1 LFAAFAAVTPGAIV
15 TSVFHDCWYAVR
27 KLVKSPSFSI
37 LVILTLALGIGAN
50 TAVFSVVRG
59 IILRPLPYPHAER
72 LVNICSLQ
80 NNVLDACTV
89 SPPDMEDWARSSRTI
104 EAAGIARGQAAVL
117 RSDEGVESIPGALA
131 SPGFLDLFV
140 AQPARGRLFRRD
152 DLQEPVVILT
162 YGLWQSRYGGDDS
175 IIGRA
180 IMLNDKSHEVIGVL
194 PATLTVPEQERAQVW
209 RPLPFDPRNEE
220 NRSWRGFD
228 GVARLAPGVGVE
240 AARNELSGLGARLAR
255 ELPATNKGWSLTA
268 APLRE
273 RVVGSVGGTLWV
285 FFGAVLFVLLIACT
299 NVASL
304 LLARSLGRR
313 RELAVQAALGA
324 GRARLIRQLLAESL
338 MLGIA
343 GGVLGTLFAWW
354 AVSAFRSLAP
364 PNIPRREE
372 VGVDAAALAFTI
384 AVSLGA
390 SLLFGLMPARR
401 AVRTDLMDSLRTAVQ
416 APLARSLFSARRML
430 VVAEVALAFILL
442 VGAGLLTRSFIAA
455 SQWQSGFN
463 PNNLLVVWLLP
474 STTKYPTK
482 PHVADLYRR
491 TVEEVR
497 TLPGVGAVGAA
508 SAGPLFGGRETDE
521 FTLEGAAL
529 DPLVARWYDI
539 DASYFQ
545 TLGIPLVKGRFFTP
559 DDRATGPRV
568 AIVNETMARRL
579 AADGNPIGRRVVWRG
594 GSPPVTLEIVG
605 VVGDVNP
612 IASAAHVEPEIY
624 WPNQQAPRWAT
635 FLVMRTTTDPT
646 QTLKSLKARLATV
659 DPNMSVRTL
668 GTSEQLIGARL
679 VSPRFYMTVLG
690 VFAFVALVLAIGGT
704 YSVISHNVAA
714 RTKEIGL
721 RMSLGAT
728 PRDVLGLILRQGLQV
743 VIIGIAIGLLGAALL
758 TKLLASLLYRV
769 TALDAVTFVSTAML
783 LLLAALVA
791 AYIPARRAASVDP
804 LTAIRYE

>member
-1 LFAAFAAVTPGAIV
+1 M

-27 KLVKSPSFSI
+27 KLVKSPSFSV

-72 LVNICSLQ
+72 LISICSPQ
-80 NNVLDACTV
+80 NNVIDACTV
-89 SPPDMEDWARSSRTI
+89 SPPDIEDWARSSRTI

-131 SPGFLDLFV
+131 SPGFLHLFV
-140 AQPARGRLFRRD
+140 AQPIRGRMFRRE
-152 DLQEPVVILT
+152 DLQQPVVILT
-162 YGLWQSRYGGDDS
+162 YEFWQNRYGGDDS
-175 IIGRA
+175 IIGHA
-180 IMLNDKSHEVIGVL
+180 IVLNDKSHEVIGVL
-194 PATLTVPEQERAQVW
+194 PATLTVPEFERVQVW
-209 RPLPFDPRNEE
+209 RPLPFDPRDEE

-228 GVARLAPGVGVE
+228 GVARLAPGVDVK
-240 AARNELSGLGARLAR
+240 AARSELSDLGARLAR

-273 RVVGSVGGTLWV
+273 RVVGSAGGTLWV

-343 GGVLGTLFAWW
+343 GGALGTLFAWW
-354 AVSAFRSLAP
+354 AVSAFRTLAP

-442 VGAGLLTRSFIAA
+442 AGAGLLTRSFIAA
-455 SQWQSGFN
+455 SQWQSGFD
-463 PNNLLVVWLLP
+463 PRNLLVVWLLP
-474 STTKYPTK
+474 STSKYPAK

-491 TVEEVR
+491 TVEEAR
-497 TLPGVGAVGAA
+497 TLPGVRAVGAA
-508 SAGPLFGGRETDE
+508 SAGPLFGGRETDQ
-521 FTLEGAAL
+521 FTLEGTGL

-545 TLGIPLVKGRFFTP
+545 TLEIPLVKGRFFTA
-559 DDRATGPRV
+559 DDRANGPRV

-579 AADGNPIGRRVVWRG
+579 GADGSAGRNVIGRRIRRD
-594 GSPPVTLEIVG
+594 GSTPITLEIVG

-612 IASAAHVEPEIY
+612 IAAAAQVEPEIY

-635 FLVMRTTTDPT
+635 FLVVRTDTDPT
-646 QTLKSLKARLATV
+646 RTLKSLKARLAIV

-728 PRDVLGLILRQGLQV
+728 PSDVLGLILRQGLQV
-743 VIIGIAIGLLGAALL
+743 VLIGIALGVLGAALL

-769 TALDAVTFVSTAML
+769 TALDAVTFLSTATL

-791 AYIPARRAASVDP
+791 AYIPARRAANVDP